1 MSDSKLVTPGDLR
14 KVTEEAQMA
23 KVREQFDRARQLEEE
38 QKAIRE
44 AFMSR
49 DVHPQVKERVNA
61 AVRRA
66 AEQGLH
72 EIEVM
77 KFPAEYCN
85 DKGRRINNAEPDW
98 PSSLEGFAKRAY
110 DFFVKELQ
118 PLGFKVR
125 AQILNYPDGR
135 LGDVGFFLSW

>member
-14 KVTEEAQMA
+14 KLTEDAQRA
-23 KVREQFDRARQLEEE
+23 KVQEQFNRARQLEEE

-72 EIEVM
+72 EFEVM

>member
-1 MSDSKLVTPGDLR
+1 MSDGKLVTPDDLR
-14 KVTEEAQMA
+14 KFTEDARRA
-23 KVREQFDRARQLEEE
+23 KVQEQFDHARTLEEE
-38 QKAIRE
+38 QKALRE
-44 AFMSR
+44 AFLSR
-49 DVHPQVKERVNA
+49 DVHPQVMERVNA

-98 PSSLEGFAKRAY
+98 PSSLEGFAKRAHE
-110 DFFVKELQ
+110 FFVKELR
-118 PLGFKVR
+118 PLGFNVR